1 MKTPMLDRFVPI
13 AEGLDH
19 PEGVASGPDGR
30 VYAGGEAGQIY
41 RVEDDTFVQIAST
54 DGFLYGITLD
64 ADGNVYGCDF
74 GRAEVVRVTPA
85 GDVTSYSRG
94 TPTRQMRVPNFAA
107 FDDAG
112 NLFVTD
118 SGEWR
123 NDDGLVFRVS
133 PSGETAVW
141 TEEANG
147 FTNGCCLTAGGDGL
161 LVVESTKSR
170 VVRFPILPDGSAGP
184 MEIVV
189 DLHGSLPDG
198 VALADDGTM
207 FVGCYRPDRIWR
219 VPPGGEPEI
228 LADDPDGVT
237 FNQPANLAFFG
248 TDLDRV
254 VVSSLGGWALVA
266 ADIGVT
272 GLPLRYPSLG

>member
-1 MKTPMLDRFVPI
+1 MAPMLDRFVTI

-19 PEGVASGPDGR
+19 PEGVAWGPDER

-41 RVEDDTFVQIAST
+41 RVEDETLVQVAST

-64 ADGNVYGCDF
+64 ASGNVYGCDF
-74 GRAEVVRVTPA
+74 GRAEVVRVTPT
-85 GDVTSYSRG
+85 GEISSYSDG
-94 TPTRQMRVPNFAA
+94 TRERPMRVPNFAA

-112 NLFVTD
+112 DLFVTD

-123 NDDGLVFRVS
+123 RDDGLVFRVA
-133 PSGETAVW
+133 PGGATTVW

-147 FTNGCCLTAGGDGL
+147 FTNGCCLTAEGDGL
-161 LVVESTKSR
+161 LVVESTKNR
-170 VVRFPILPDGSAGP
+170 VVRFPILSDGSAGA

-189 DLHGSLPDG
+189 DLEGSLPDG
-198 VALADDGTM
+198 VALAADGTM

-219 VPPGGEPEI
+219 VPPGGAPEI

-237 FNQPANLAFFG
+237 LNQPANVAFIG
-248 TDLDRV
+248 PDLERM

-272 GLPLRYPSLG
+272 GLPLRYPRLD